1 MKQIICIKWGD
12 KYNYLDVN
20 NLYMMIKNNITPP
33 FTLTCFT
40 DNKKNLNKNIKV
52 EKLPNLDFELRNHKK
67 GQWGKCRLW
76 NLELGNLKG
85 NVLFL
90 DLDIIIVS
98 NIDNFFEHG
107 NKDSLMLGRNIAE
120 WNPLIVKG
128 QTSFFRFP
136 VGKLSSL
143 LEKFKNNQKFYQE
156 KYNFEQTFVSNETDM
171 NIDFWPI
178 EWINHFRY
186 QCVPI
191 FPLNYFYTPYYRNGC
206 KIINFCGGSVKYDD
220 AICGKYYFDKYYG
233 PIDHILEVLKYS
245 HNPVKILEG
254 LRKYILPCK
263 WIKMYIYYNKI
274 Y

>member
-12 KYNYLDVN
+12 KYNYTDCN

-40 DNKKNLNKNIKV
+40 DNDNNLNKNILV
-52 EKLPNLDFELRNHKK
+52 ENLPNLDFELRNHNK

-76 NLELGNLKG
+76 NSELGKLKG

-98 NIDNFFEHG
+98 NIDNFFEYG
-107 NKDSLMLGRNIAE
+107 NKDSLILGRNITE
-120 WNPLIVKG
+120 YNPFIVKG

-156 KYNFEQTFVSNETDM
+156 KYNFEQTFVSNEIDM
-171 NIDFWPI
+171 DIDFWPK

-186 QCVPI
+186 QCVP
-191 FPLNYFYTPYYRNGC
+191 YFTNGC
-206 KIINFCGGSVKYDD
+206 KIVNFCGGNVKYND
-220 AICGKYYFDKYYG
+220 AINGRYYFKKYYD
-233 PIDHILEVLKYS
+233 PLNHI
-245 HNPVKILEG
+245 
-254 LRKYILPCK
+254 
-263 WIKMYIYYNKI
+263 
-274 Y
+274 